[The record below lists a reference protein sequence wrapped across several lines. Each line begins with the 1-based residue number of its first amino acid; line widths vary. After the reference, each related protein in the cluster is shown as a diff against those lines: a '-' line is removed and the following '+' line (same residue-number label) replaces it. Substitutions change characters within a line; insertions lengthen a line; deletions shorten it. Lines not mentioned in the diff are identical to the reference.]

1 LGALFPNNKNRN
13 GEPCPIVSGYGYG
26 LGYRQDCNGTVT
38 IRHGGGLP
46 GYGSEW
52 RFLPDYG
59 IGIVSLSNLTYGGL
73 GAANAKVLDTLI
85 YLAKLKPRNLPPS
98 RTLIQKQKE
107 IVEVIQSWQNNKLG
121 IFAENFFLDQSLDAW
136 KQSSSKLLSE
146 SGKLMLVGP
155 IVPENQLCGTFII
168 ECEMKNIEVFFT
180 LTPEHSPLIQQLDLT
195 LLDKK

>member
-1 LGALFPNNKNRN
+1 
-13 GEPCPIVSGYGYG
+13 
-26 LGYRQDCNGTVT
+26 
-38 IRHGGGLP
+38 
-46 GYGSEW
+46 
-52 RFLPDYG
+52 
-59 IGIVSLSNLTYGGL
+59 
-73 GAANAKVLDTLI
+73 
-85 YLAKLKPRNLPPS
+85 LAKLKPRNLPPS